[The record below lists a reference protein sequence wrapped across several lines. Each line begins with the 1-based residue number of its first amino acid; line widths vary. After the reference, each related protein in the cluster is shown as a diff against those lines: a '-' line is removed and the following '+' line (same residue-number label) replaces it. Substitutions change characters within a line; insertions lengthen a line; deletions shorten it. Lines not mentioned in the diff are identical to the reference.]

1 MTKEE
6 YRTWKWNYKFN
17 GLAIGGD
24 DELGELL
31 REIYYSGYNDG
42 FRHAINLLQQFEG
55 GHCLDIL
62 AASMILKKYSQ
73 EMLCLFILLYKMPL
87 SPTAKQR
94 KFWT

>member
-31 REIYYSGYNDG
+31 REIY
-42 FRHAINLLQQFEG
+42 
-55 GHCLDIL
+55 
-62 AASMILKKYSQ
+62 K
-73 EMLCLFILLYKMPL
+73 
-87 SPTAKQR
+87 
-94 KFWT
+94 

>member
-55 GHCLDIL
+55 GHCLDMDIFFDRNMAKIQKRL
-62 AASMILKKYSQ
+62 DAIRELEDDRNKKTGGTS
-73 EMLCLFILLYKMPL
+73 C
-87 SPTAKQR
+87 
-94 KFWT
+94 